1 MGCCR
6 LALSIFAFA
15 LIAALSPQPAHAN
28 GAVAAAASGAA
39 EAHGAETRGVML
51 ASVLHHRKKA
61 RSFYCY
67 PQVYWWFYR
76 PYTTGRDGHPRCM
89 PYFHIQ
95 GQEQYFKGAGNGRLK

>member
-6 LALSIFAFA
+6 LALFVFVLGLIVA
-15 LIAALSPQPAHAN
+15 LAPQPAHAN
-28 GAVAAAASGAA
+28 GAASRAAAAGETELQGAIP
-39 EAHGAETRGVML
+39 V
-51 ASVLHHRKKA
+51 SVLHHRKKA
-61 RSFYCY
+61 RSYYCY

-76 PYTTGRDGHPRCM
+76 PYTTGKDGHPRCM